1 MRKYSLLRER
11 VLVDVPGLLMHE
23 APRAGDDALLLAH
36 APDYVSAV
44 SAGRLDPARQREI
57 GFPWSPEM
65 VERSR
70 RSAGATMAACAAAM
84 TDGIAVNLAGGTH
97 HAYADKGAGFCVFN
111 DAAIASRW
119 MQRQRGDHP
128 IAFPVAIV
136 DLDVHQGNGTASI
149 LGGDASMFTLSLHG
163 EKNYPFRKEASDLDV
178 GLPDGCGDAAYLE
191 ALAGALDTLA
201 ARFAPRL
208 IIYLAGADPHE
219 GDRLGRLKLTMD
231 GLAHRDQQVFD
242 FAQHRRYRGRPR
254 ADHRAGRTACSALV
268 CEPGGTGRGCRRS
281 DSPTAFRMSQAY
293 SATPASAR
301 DSHSLFVVAMPWL
314 FVLIWSTGFI
324 VAKYGMP
331 YAEPIIDWRTIGH
344 LAVAGALMQW
354 GYLAGVWAA
363 IKLGMPA
370 GMSALIV
377 GMQPIL
383 TALYVSMRG
392 ERVTGRQWL
401 GLLCGIAGVGLV
413 VANKLHLA
421 GVGVT
426 TLALC
431 LGALLSITVGTLY
444 QKRHCPVFDL
454 RMGACIQ
461 FGASALLCL
470 PFMFLFETREVHWTA
485 QMIGALVW
493 SVLAL
498 SIGAISLL
506 FVLIRKGAATKV
518 TSLLYLTPPTTA
530 VMAWAL
536 FGERFPPLAALGM
549 VIAACGVALV
559 IRK

>member
-1 MRKYSLLRER
+1 MTQ
-11 VLVDVPGLLMHE
+11 
-23 APRAGDDALLLAH
+23 
-36 APDYVSAV
+36 VS
-44 SAGRLDPARQREI
+44 S
-57 GFPWSPEM
+57 
-65 VERSR
+65 
-70 RSAGATMAACAAAM
+70 
-84 TDGIAVNLAGGTH
+84 
-97 HAYADKGAGFCVFN
+97 
-111 DAAIASRW
+111 
-119 MQRQRGDHP
+119 
-128 IAFPVAIV
+128 VA
-136 DLDVHQGNGTASI
+136 
-149 LGGDASMFTLSLHG
+149 
-163 EKNYPFRKEASDLDV
+163 
-178 GLPDGCGDAAYLE
+178 
-191 ALAGALDTLA
+191 
-201 ARFAPRL
+201 
-208 IIYLAGADPHE
+208 
-219 GDRLGRLKLTMD
+219 
-231 GLAHRDQQVFD
+231 
-242 FAQHRRYRGRPR
+242 
-254 ADHRAGRTACSALV
+254 
-268 CEPGGTGRGCRRS
+268 
-281 DSPTAFRMSQAY
+281 
-293 SATPASAR
+293 PASAR
-301 DSHSLFVVAMPWL
+301 GSLFFVAMPWL

-331 YAEPIIDWRTIGH
+331 YAEPITFLFLRFVGVLVCLLPLVWLARVPLPRHAGTGETDWAAVGH
-344 LAVAGALMQW
+344 IAVAGLLMQW

-363 IKLGMPA
+363 VQLGSPA
-370 GMSALIV
+370 GMSARIFAL
-377 GMQPIL
+377 QPIL
-383 TALYVSMRG
+383 PALYVSICG
-392 ERVTGRQWL
+392 GRVSRRLWA

-431 LGALLSITVGTLY
+431 VGALLSITVGTLY

-470 PFMFLFETREVHWTA
+470 PFMFVFETREVHWTLP
-485 QMIGALVW
+485 MIGSLVW